1 MRREIPVTPIV
12 LGLAPM
18 FAASLEFSIWTAPL
32 CLFLIIAVRAAAK
45 ISTEHEIAALHD
57 ALTGLPN
64 RTLML
69 TRLNESLAAV
79 DDDRQAALL
88 MIDLDHFKEIN
99 DSLGHATGDE
109 LLTLVAGR
117 LTKAVGAGRHGGAA
131 RRRRVRHRGRRHHAG
146 RGGGARPAGHR
157 HAERVDPAGRADPQR
172 GGQRRRR
179 DGPAAA
185 TPMPTP

>member
-1 MRREIPVTPIV
+1 MDAVEGNAHDASELRQLTAVGIGALVYVVVNNVLTGTIMALTAGPAYPAVLAGMKREIPVTPIV

-32 CLFLIIAVRAAAK
+32 CLFLIMAVRTAAK
-45 ISTEHEIAALHD
+45 VSTEHEIAALHD

-69 TRLNESLAAV
+69 TRLNQSLASVAH
-79 DDDRQAALL
+79 DRQAALL

-109 LLTLVAGR
+109 LLTWSR
-117 LTKAVGAGRHGGAA
+117 VG
-131 RRRRVRHRGRRHHAG
+131 
-146 RGGGARPAGHR
+146 
-157 HAERVDPAGRADPQR
+157 
-172 GGQRRRR
+172 
-179 DGPAAA
+179 
-185 TPMPTP
+185 